1 MMSANA
7 INPSLDQ
14 FTRDV
19 ENHQMKVLVDND
31 VHRSLLFAQPGN
43 GDMYF
48 RINTW
53 PHHLCISG
61 DMGTFVFSRLT
72 DMFEFFRGD
81 KEPSLGYW
89 SEKLEAGTAEK
100 YCEDTAR
107 AQILRQA
114 NEAGLEPADLEYAT
128 LRIARMEL
136 DSEFG
141 FCNEVMNWSEHE
153 LGFDIDTDGIGD
165 CKEYTYHF
173 VWCCRAIIWAIQQ
186 YDLAKAE
193 QEAA

>member
-1 MMSANA
+1 MSSTTM
-7 INPSLDQ
+7 NPSLNQ
-14 FTRDV
+14 FAKDV

-31 VHRSLLFAQPGN
+31 LHRSLLFKHPDTGN
-43 GDMYF
+43 QYF

-61 DMGTFVFSRLT
+61 DMGTFVFSRLP

-81 KEPSLGYW
+81 KEPNLGYW

-100 YCEDTAR
+100 HSESRAREVILKQAED
-107 AQILRQA
+107 
-114 NEAGLEPADLEYAT
+114 AGLEPEDLEYAK

-141 FCNEVMNWSEHE
+141 FYNEVMNWPEHS
-153 LGFDIDTDGIGD
+153 LGFSIDTDDIGC

-173 VWCCRAIIWAIQQ
+173 TWCCRAIIWAIQQ
-186 YDLAKAE
+186 YDALKTKDG
-193 QEAA
+193 AA